1 MGQQNISS
9 WFFFFFLNQISGP
22 KLIRVP
28 FYISA
33 FPTSV
38 TSPILYMVLLL
49 VSFHSVFCFVFLRK
63 KKKSLKI
70 STGRNALSFTQI
82 MHKKYSSICSGSKSN
97 ELDLLI
103 NFTKS

>member
-9 WFFFFFLNQISGP
+9 CLFFSFFFLNQISGP

-49 VSFHSVFCFVFLRK
+49 VGFHSVFCFVFLRK
-63 KKKSLKI
+63 KKKALKSLQGE
-70 STGRNALSFTQI
+70 TLCLLLRLCTRNTHRFALEANP
-82 MHKKYSSICSGSKSN
+82 MN
-97 ELDLLI
+97 
-103 NFTKS
+103 